1 MNPLANLAASDVG
14 ELAGVARS
22 HARSL
27 QYRGDLLKSCI
38 RHSPLSLRLK

>member
-22 HARSL
+22 HARLL